1 VRNIID
7 IMTTNKDKRMWRS
20 KLGNN
25 YAHDVMQKNET
36 KLLKQ
41 LYQIRDNTPENRLC
55 ADCGMR
61 GTVWASVNLGVFL
74 CMTCGAHHRS
84 LGTHISKPKGCT
96 GTYWW
101 GPDELE
107 QMRSIGNVNARALY
121 GAAQPPTGI
130 TNADA
135 VAWKEFLMDKYVH
148 RTFAAP
154 EVRQPPPAN
163 SKQEQHDFFM
173 NESGNDIDH
182 NDKKKGHDGDYFF
195 SFPGPPAAT
204 TSKEIDLISFDDQ
217 NVSPSSASKPSPPV
231 WSSKQPISSKNPA
244 DSNDFFTQFGL

>member
-1 VRNIID
+1 
-7 IMTTNKDKRMWRS
+7 MTSHNKNQEMWRS

-25 YAHDVMQKNET
+25 YAHDFMQKNEN

-41 LYQIRDNTPENRLC
+41 LHQIRDNSPENRLC

-107 QMRSIGNVNARALY
+107 QMRSIGNANARSLY
-121 GAAQPPTGI
+121 GAAHPATGI

-135 VAWKEFLMDKYVH
+135 FAWKEFLMDKYVH
-148 RTFAAP
+148 RKFARSEDQHSTTLQNQKKSLP
-154 EVRQPPPAN
+154 QP
-163 SKQEQHDFFM
+163 
-173 NESGNDIDH
+173 
-182 NDKKKGHDGDYFF
+182 GHDINENPRNKRQDDNLFF
-195 SFPGPPAAT
+195 SFPEPSAPAAPNKR
-204 TSKEIDLISFDDQ
+204 KEIDLISFDDQ
-217 NVSPSSASKPSPPV
+217 HLFSPDKLGKPSPPV
-231 WSSKQPISSKNPA
+231 WSSKQPIPGRNLE
-244 DSNDFFTQFGL
+244 DSNDFFAQFGL